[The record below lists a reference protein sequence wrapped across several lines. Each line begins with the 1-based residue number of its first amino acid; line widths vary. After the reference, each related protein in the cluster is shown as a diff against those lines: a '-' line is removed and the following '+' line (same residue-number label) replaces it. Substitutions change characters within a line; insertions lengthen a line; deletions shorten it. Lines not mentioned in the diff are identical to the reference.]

1 MVMKNPIRKIG
12 LLLVTLSLLTVAS
25 AQTNTDSAAGK
36 NAAYDKALLSAVV
49 SLADAH
55 LLQTQH
61 TLEILARTTE
71 VQSGQW
77 KQMERLVSAAPPPAL
92 PQVLWFVQP
101 DGTYYTSDGGLARQ
115 KLTDRAYFPKLMAG
129 ATVCGDLV
137 VSKSTGKKSVIIAVP
152 VVKDGKTVGGIGA
165 SIFVDDLS
173 QRLNDGLKLPT
184 GSVFYALTTNAVT
197 AFHINPKLDFVDPR
211 QLDSPS
217 LAQAVGTMLSQPSGE
232 VTYEYNGTLRHMY
245 FSTSPLTGWRVA
257 FGRILPGA
265 GASSAINPSAARTF
279 RIVPAAGVAH

>member
-1 MVMKNPIRKIG
+1 MKNPIRKIG
-12 LLLVTLSLLTVAS
+12 LLLVTLSLLTAAR
-25 AQTNTDSAAGK
+25 AQTNTDSAVGQDA
-36 NAAYDKALLSAVV
+36 AAYDKALLSAVV

-61 TLEILARTTE
+61 ALEILARTTE

-77 KQMERLVSAAPPPAL
+77 QQMERLVSAAPPPAL
-92 PQVLWFVQP
+92 PQVLWFAQP
-101 DGTYYTSDGGLARQ
+101 DGTYYTSAEGLARQ
-115 KLTDRAYFPKLMAG
+115 NLTDRAYFPKLMAG
-129 ATVCGDLV
+129 ATVRGDLV

-173 QRLNDGLKLPT
+173 QLLNDRLKLPV
-184 GSVFYALTTNAVT
+184 GSLFYALTTNAMT

-217 LAQAVGTMLSQPSGE
+217 LTKAVETMLSQPSGE
-232 VTYEYNGTLRHMY
+232 MTYEYNGTPRHVY

-257 FGRILPGA
+257 FGRVLSGGGPK
-265 GASSAINPSAARTF
+265 
-279 RIVPAAGVAH
+279 

>member
-1 MVMKNPIRKIG
+1 MKNPIRIIG
-12 LLLVTLSLLTVAS
+12 RLLVTLSLLTVAS

-77 KQMERLVSAAPPPAL
+77 QQMERLVSAAPPPAL

-101 DGTYYTSDGGLARQ
+101 DGTYYTSAGGLARQ

-129 ATVCGDLV
+129 ATVRGDLV

-152 VVKDGKTVGGIGA
+152 VVKDGQTVGGIGA

-197 AFHINPKLDFVDPR
+197 TFHINPKLDFVDPR

-217 LAQAVGTMLSQPSGE
+217 LAQAVGTMLSQTSGE

-265 GASSAINPSAARTF
+265 G
-279 RIVPAAGVAH
+279 G